1 MGSCG
6 SRQVSLPQG
15 GTFPPSVP
23 GGVVPALPV
32 SPGLAQTLGFCGVP
46 ISSRGH
52 PAAQTT
58 GFIPPGPGGWNL
70 ASRRG
75 RSLLRPPSW
84 ACGWPSPSH
93 VLQGRPSECVC
104 VLSSSS
110 YQDPSPVGLKS
121 TLGTE
126 FYLNYFF
133 KDRIS
138 KYTHVLSN

>member
-1 MGSCG
+1 MMTTQL
-6 SRQVSLPQG
+6 R
-15 GTFPPSVP
+15 PPSQ
-23 GGVVPALPV
+23 
-32 SPGLAQTLGFCGVP
+32 S
-46 ISSRGH
+46 
-52 PAAQTT
+52 PAAWTTPTADIPCLQSCRLDSQTQLWA
-58 GFIPPGPGGWNL
+58 GL
-70 ASRRG
+70 V
-75 RSLLRPPSW
+75 LLGPPSW
-84 ACGWPSPSH
+84 ACRRPSPPR
-93 VLQGRPSECVC
+93 VPQGRPSECVC